1 MRKVLITLIVIIS
14 LILAA
19 MIGFIVFETTHV
31 FVDGVPYFKFAQSL
45 DLREKD
51 VTETH
56 YLRVQNQLP
65 GTEILWNVPFQDGM
79 LSNDST
85 EITVTDL
92 TAEDVRMLSTYF
104 PKLQAIHA
112 EDCGEYA
119 LLSELVYKMPDCQV
133 LYRINLGGS
142 SADPKASE
150 LTLESGKYD
159 FDTMMDNLVYLSQ
172 LKSLHLPE
180 TSLTVAQM
188 EELTAAYPDVA
199 VNCTVEIL
207 GREYDTNTTV
217 LDLSSMTSS
226 DVEKVAEKLGM
237 LPALSEVQLMNTTSG
252 SHLTLED
259 VKTLSDAAPDVLF
272 RYSFDFYGISVS
284 TTDEEVV
291 IKGITVDDS
300 NFEQKLRQ
308 TLSVL
313 KNCKRFVLD
322 CRGQY
327 DKLWNHIDNETMAE
341 LREEYRGRTKVVWRV
356 FFGAGGSS
364 LTDAEVMRAVY
375 GLVDDNS
382 SALQYLEDCRYM
394 DIGHNDFLDYCDFV
408 SGMTSLEAVII
419 SGAPIKSLEPFA
431 NCKNLKFLEIVECHY
446 IPDLEPLRECTQLE
460 MLNISHSSISDLS
473 PLEGIKLTHL
483 NTIGNDVPDEQIDA
497 FIEANPDCWTVTEG
511 NHYGIGWRYDRDGIA
526 LLDWY
531 AKLDAEYHYISQRNI
546 PNNIGWYLP
555 DEE

>member
-31 FVDGVPYFKFAQSL
+31 FVDGVPYFKFAETL
-45 DLREKD
+45 DLREKE

-56 YLRVQNQLP
+56 FLRVQNQLP
-65 GTEILWNVPFQDGM
+65 GAEILWNVPFQGKL
-79 LSNDST
+79 LSNDSAEVT
-85 EITVTDL
+85 ITDL
-92 TAEDVRMLSTYF
+92 TGEDVRVLSTYF
-104 PKLQAIHA
+104 PELQTVHA
-112 EDCGEYA
+112 ENCEEYA
-119 LLSELVYKMPDCQV
+119 LLSELVYKLPECRVAYQV
-133 LYRINLGGS
+133 KLGTA
-142 SADPKASE
+142 SADPKAAE
-150 LTLESGKYD
+150 LTLEAGSYD
-159 FDTMMDNLVYLSQ
+159 FDTMMENLVFLSQ
-172 LKSLHLPE
+172 LKGLHLPE

-188 EELTAAYPDVA
+188 EELTAAYPDVT

-207 GREYDTNTTV
+207 GKEYDTNTTV

-226 DVEKVAEKLGM
+226 DVEAVTEKLGM

-252 SHLTLED
+252 SNLTLED
-259 VKTLSDAAPDVLF
+259 VKTLSDAAPNVLF
-272 RYSFDFYGISVS
+272 RYSFDFYGIPVS
-284 TTDEEVV
+284 TTDEEVI
-291 IKGITVDDS
+291 IKGITVEDD
-300 NFEQKLRQ
+300 NFKEKLHQ
-308 TLSVL
+308 ALSIL

-322 CRGQY
+322 ARGQY
-327 DKLWNHIDNETMAE
+327 DKLWKHIDNETMAQY
-341 LREEYRGRTKVVWRV
+341 REEFRGRTKVVWRV
-356 FFGAGGSS
+356 FFGDGGSS

-483 NTIGNDVPDEQIDA
+483 NTIGNDVPDEQIEA
-497 FIEANPDCWTVTEG
+497 FIEANPDCWTVTKG
-511 NHYGIGWRYDRDGIA
+511 NHYGVGWRYDRDERT
-526 LLDWY
+526 LLEWY

>member
-14 LILAA
+14 LILTA

-31 FVDGVPYFKFAQSL
+31 FVDGVPYFKFANSL
-45 DLREKD
+45 DLREKE
-51 VTETH
+51 VSETH

-65 GTEILWNVPFQDGM
+65 GIEILWNVPFQGGTQ
-79 LSNDST
+79 SNDST

-92 TAEDVRMLSTYF
+92 TAEDVRVLSTYF
-104 PKLQAIHA
+104 PGLQTIHA
-112 EDCGEYA
+112 ENCEEYA
-119 LLSELVYKMPDCQV
+119 LLSELVYKLPDCQV
-133 LYRINLGGS
+133 LYQVKLGEGS
-142 SADPKASE
+142 VDTKASE
-150 LTLESGKYD
+150 LTLEAGTYD

-180 TSLTVAQM
+180 TSLTVEQM
-188 EELTAAYPDVA
+188 EKLTEAYPDVT

-207 GREYDTNTTV
+207 GREYDTSTTV
-217 LDLSSMTSS
+217 LDLSSMGSS
-226 DVEKVAEKLGM
+226 DVEAVAEKLGM
-237 LPALSEVQLMNTTSG
+237 LPSLSEVQLMNTTNG
-252 SHLTLED
+252 SNLSLED
-259 VKTLSDAAPDVLF
+259 VIALNEAAPDVLF
-272 RYSFDFYGISVS
+272 RYSFDFYGITVS

-300 NFEQKLRQ
+300 NFKERLHQ

-313 KNCKRFVLD
+313 KNCQRFVLD

-327 DKLWNHIDNETMAE
+327 DKLWNHIDNETMAQY
-341 LREEYRGRTKVVWRV
+341 REEFRDRTKVVWRV

-394 DIGHNDFLDYCDFV
+394 DIGHNVYLDSAEFV

-419 SGAPIKSLEPFA
+419 SGAPIVSLEPFA
-431 NCKNLKFLEIVECHY
+431 NCKNLKFLEMVECHY

-460 MLNISHSSISDLS
+460 MLNISQTQISDLS
-473 PLEGIKLTHL
+473 PLEGLKLTHL
-483 NTIGNDVPDEQIDA
+483 NTINNKVPDEEIDA
-497 FIEANPDCWTVTEG
+497 YIEANPDCWTVTEG
-511 NHYGIGWRYDRDGIA
+511 NHYGVGWRYDRDNKS
-526 LLDWY
+526 LLEWY
-531 AKLDAEYHYISQRNI
+531 GKLDAEYHYISQINI